1 MKNNIVDWQTITNFV
16 VDAFGAIPVCI
27 LAAAI
32 VYGKDYWFQSLKAKD
47 SLLDKRNFL
56 IYNFYWRLEKRCN
69 RKIASFLF

>member
-32 VYGKDYWFQSLKAKD
+32 VYGKDYWLPKFKGKRQSA
-47 SLLDKRNFL
+47 
-56 IYNFYWRLEKRCN
+56 
-69 RKIASFLF
+69 